1 MPRPIFCKPNGQPD
15 LALIRIEYQ
24 RAVKKGALV
33 DPMIDALK
41 GLKSDEPLVLA
52 IIGALETLRAR
63 DLWFPLEKL
72 YWSKK
77 SQDTLAKAIALDPV
91 HIETRFLRYSIQLSL
106 PGYLNLSQHLD
117 EDKRVIVQQID
128 TEKSRSLGDETVHI
142 IADFMLK
149 TGRCGQVEQLAL
161 QKALN
166 PHIDP

>member
-1 MPRPIFCKPNGQPD
+1 MPRPVFRKPNGEPD
-15 LALIRIEYQ
+15 LALIRVEYQ
-24 RAVKKGALV
+24 RAVKNGALV
-33 DPMIDALK
+33 DSMIDALK
-41 GLKSDEPLVLA
+41 GLKSADPLVLA
-52 IIGALETLRAR
+52 IIGALETLKAR

-77 SQDTLAKAIALDPV
+77 SQDTLARAIAIDPA

-117 EDKRVIVQQID
+117 QDKTVIIQQIN
-128 TEKSRSLGDETVHI
+128 TEKSQSLGNETVRI

-166 PHIDP
+166 PSIGQ